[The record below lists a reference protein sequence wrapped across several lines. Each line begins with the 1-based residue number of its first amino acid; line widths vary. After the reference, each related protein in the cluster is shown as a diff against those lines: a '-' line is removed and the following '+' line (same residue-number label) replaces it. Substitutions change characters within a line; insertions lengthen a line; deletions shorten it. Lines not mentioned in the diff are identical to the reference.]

1 MTDEI
6 RELTDAYFAWLKDKT
21 SLRQIEEWTEITT
34 PFLDRHNDYIQ
45 LFAKKMD
52 QGFLL
57 TDDRYTLE
65 DLEQSGCHLDS
76 PKRQQLLRST
86 LNGFG
91 IQLQDMALSVHAFAD
106 NFALRKHNLIQ
117 AILAVNDFFYLASPM
132 VSSLFWEDVGAWLD
146 HCDIRFTPN
155 VKFNGKSGY
164 DHLYDFVIPKSRKQ
178 PERIIKTINH
188 PDRTNM
194 ERLAFSWQDTR
205 DVRHPDSRAFAF
217 LNDAEQVVP
226 SAIVEALQHYD
237 IKPVPWSQR
246 ELVRDELAA

>member
-45 LFAKKMD
+45 LFARKMN
-52 QGFLL
+52 QGFQL

-91 IQLQDMALSVHAFAD
+91 VQLQDMALTVHASAD

-117 AILAVNDFFYLASPM
+117 AILAVNDLFYLASPM
-132 VSSLFWEDVGAWLD
+132 VTSLFWEDVGTWFD
-146 HCDIRFTPN
+146 RCDIRFTPH

-164 DHLYDFVIPKSRKQ
+164 DHLYDFVIPKSRTQ
-178 PERIIKTINH
+178 PERIIKAINH
-188 PDRTNM
+188 PNRINM

-205 DVRHPDSRAFAF
+205 YVRHTDSRAYAF
-217 LNDAEQVVP
+217 LNDTEQTIP
-226 SAIVEALQHYD
+226 SVIVEAFQHYD

-246 ELVRDELAA
+246 ELVRNELAA